1 MHQVSRRALFGAC
14 GAAAVVALAGC
25 GDDDDPDKG
34 QDYTGHR
41 DGAMDAYGLD
51 KQFTATQPLNFSI
64 MVLSNSAYPYKAD
77 WLFFK
82 ELTKRTNVTLQ
93 ATVVPGSDYNQKR
106 SVMVAAGDAPM
117 IIPKTYHPDEE
128 AYIASGAILPVS
140 DHLDLMP
147 NFRDQVAKWN
157 LQPDLDAY
165 RQEDGKFYLL
175 PGLHEDVWSE
185 YSLAMRTD
193 VLQQLNLQVPKTWE
207 DLRTVLRAMKAAHP
221 DVYPL
226 SDRWSTPPN
235 PGANSLLSIVGT
247 AYGVQ
252 AGWTYQHAKWDDAAK
267 AFVYT
272 GASPQYKQ
280 MVEYLNSLVTEKLV
294 DPESFTQSDDLA
306 KQKFANGKSFV
317 ISCNAQTLVNELRP
331 SIAKIPGATVAKIP
345 APTGPM
351 GDTKAGLRL
360 ESGVMISSKARDS
373 KNFVALMQF
382 MDWLYYSP
390 QGKLFA
396 KWGVEGTTYTGSVED
411 GTFKLAPDVNW
422 GGLNPSGTKNLQVEY
437 GFQNGVF
444 IYGGSTKLRNSQFP
458 KEEQAIQD
466 VMSARKNQPLP
477 PPRPLNAEEREQV
490 TLWETALKDHVN
502 QQTLKFILGT
512 RSLSE
517 WDAYV
522 SELKGKNMT
531 RYVEIV
537 NAAYNRYKK
546 NHG

>member
-1 MHQVSRRALFGAC
+1 MKKMSRRALLGAA
-14 GAAAVVALAGC
+14 GAAALVSVAGC
-25 GDDDDPDKG
+25 GDNDDPDKG
-34 QDYTGHR
+34 QDYTGHK
-41 DGAMDAYGLD
+41 DGAMDGYGLGQ
-51 KQFTATQPLNFSI
+51 QFTATQPLTFSI
-64 MVLSNSAYPYKAD
+64 MMLSNAAYPYKAD

-82 ELTKRTNVTLQ
+82 ELTKRTNVSLQ

-106 SVMVAAGDAPM
+106 SVVVAAGDAPM

-140 DHLDLMP
+140 DHLDLLP

-207 DLRTVLRAMKAAHP
+207 ELRTVLRAMKAAHP

-226 SDRWSTPPN
+226 SDRWSTPAN
-235 PGANSLLSIVGT
+235 PGANNLLSLVGT
-247 AYGVQ
+247 AYGTM
-252 AGWTYQHAKWDDAAK
+252 AGWTYQHSFFDAATK

-272 GASPQYKQ
+272 GATPQYKQ
-280 MVEYLNSLVTEKLV
+280 MIEYLNSLVTEKLI
-294 DPESFTQSDDLA
+294 DPESFTQSDDMA

-317 ISCNAQTLVNELRP
+317 ISCNAQTVVNELRP
-331 SIAKIPGATVAKIP
+331 SIAKLAGATVAKIAP
-345 APTGPM
+345 PTGPM
-351 GDTKAGLRL
+351 GDTKAGNRL
-360 ESGVMISSKARDS
+360 ESGVMISAKARDS
-373 KNFVALMQF
+373 KNFVAMMQF

-396 KWGVEGTTYTGSVED
+396 KWGVEGTTYTGSVDD

-458 KEEQAIQD
+458 KEEQAIQE

-477 PPRPLNAEEREQV
+477 PPRPLSADEREQV

-502 QQTLKFILGT
+502 QQTLKFILGA
-512 RSLSE
+512 RPLSE

-531 RYVEIV
+531 RYVEVV

-546 NHG
+546 AHG